1 MQRTGDLK
9 LVQEL
14 NRSII
19 LKMIRH
25 YGPTPRSEITKKNK
39 INPTTVTSVKKLLQQ
54 GLAHEDGIGIS
65 YEIFMAKGLRF
76 YLEHN

>member
-39 INPTTVTSVKKLLQQ
+39 INPTTVISIVKN
-54 GLAHEDGIGIS
+54 
-65 YEIFMAKGLRF
+65 
-76 YLEHN
+76 YLSKD

>member
-19 LKMIRH
+19 LKTIRH
-25 YGPTPRSEITKKNK
+25 YSPTPRSEITKKNK
-39 INPTTVTSVKKLLQQ
+39 INPTTVISIVKN
-54 GLAHEDGIGIS
+54 
-65 YEIFMAKGLRF
+65 
-76 YLEHN
+76 YLSKD